1 MFEFRALPSA
11 EQVAKHLRALIVDEA
26 PHFNAV
32 LHFCA
37 TRGIRVPHDISLIW
51 TDADSAFAWCKP
63 TISHIRWDS
72 RPVMWRFLR

>member
-11 EQVAKHLRALIVDEA
+11 EQVTKHLRALIVDEA

-37 TRGIRVPHDISLIW
+37 TRGIRVPHDISLI
-51 TDADSAFAWCKP
+51 
-63 TISHIRWDS
+63 
-72 RPVMWRFLR
+72 